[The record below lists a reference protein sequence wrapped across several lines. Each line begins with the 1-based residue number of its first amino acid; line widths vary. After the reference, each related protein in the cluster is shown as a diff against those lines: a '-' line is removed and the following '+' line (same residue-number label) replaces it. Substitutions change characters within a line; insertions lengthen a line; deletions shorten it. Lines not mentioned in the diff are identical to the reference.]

1 MRIALIGLF
10 MLLIGISAY
19 AEDYFPY
26 SEIKDLQVYKVDKE
40 QGTAWVR
47 NKDGNEA
54 VVTIDDKI
62 GAEEKVVIKIDEVSI
77 AVHSGN
83 TTTKMPVIVDQVFT
97 QDASSGQPLPLP
109 FYPE

>member
-1 MRIALIGLF
+1 MRIALISLC
-10 MLLIGISAY
+10 MLLIGIWAY

-40 QGTAWVR
+40 QETAWVR
-47 NKDGNEA
+47 DRDGNEA

-62 GAEEKVVIKIDEVSI
+62 GAEEKVVIKIDEASI

-83 TTTKMPVIVDQVFT
+83 TTTKMPVIADQVFS
-97 QDASSGQPLPLP
+97 QDAFSDKPLLP
-109 FYPE
+109 FEPE